1 MNIYIIAQYEEKWDR
16 AELPF
21 LNSGWC
27 VPTNATPKRMMASV
41 KRAKEKYFDKKEV
54 KKSDG
59 KPFTRTLKRIFI
71 DNGFEK
77 RVVWERE
84 KGMLAP
90 SEMWELNRK
99 EMQS

>member
-1 MNIYIIAQYEEKWDR
+1 MKTYIEAQYEETWNGHKS
-16 AELPF
+16 AS
-21 LNSGWC
+21 LNGGWC
-27 VPTNATPKRMMASV
+27 VPTNASPKRMMASV
-41 KRAKEKYFDKKEV
+41 KRAKEKYFDKNEV
-54 KKSDG
+54 KESDG

-90 SEMWELNRK
+90 SETWKLK
-99 EMQS
+99 